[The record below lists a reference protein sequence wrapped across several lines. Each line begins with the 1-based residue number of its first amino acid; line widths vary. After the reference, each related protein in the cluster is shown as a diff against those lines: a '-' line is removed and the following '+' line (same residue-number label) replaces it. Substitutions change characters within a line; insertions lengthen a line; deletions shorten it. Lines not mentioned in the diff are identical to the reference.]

1 MEILDKILNV
11 DPNYIIIGLL
21 AFFFTLEQILDNP
34 FSFKKRGEHLFQN
47 ILFQIVFFVIN
58 LFFISILIYCI
69 EWLNS
74 KEIGLLFLI
83 GLPFWGKLILS
94 VVLFDLTTYWLHR
107 ASHKIPLLWR
117 LHRVHHSDTTM
128 DSSTTFRF
136 HPIELAIVYQ
146 AGNIVAAGIF
156 GLDVTSLA
164 LYYFIVYIFFFLE
177 HSNLNY
183 PNWLNKTFGL
193 VFVMPDHH
201 RVHHHQE
208 QFYTD
213 SNFADIFIIWDRI
226 FGTFKLI
233 PVNQMNYGLIE
244 FEGDKKQSFL
254 YLMKS
259 PFINIKRIE
268 TEKSNTAINKTST

>member
-21 AFFFTLEQILDNP
+21 AFFFTLEQILDIP

-74 KEIGLLFLI
+74 KEIGLFFLI

-94 VVLFDLTTYWLHR
+94 VVLFDFTTYWLHR
-107 ASHKIPLLWR
+107 ASHKVPLLWR

-183 PNWLNKTFGL
+183 PRWLNSTFGL
-193 VFVMPDHH
+193 IFVMPDHH
-201 RVHHHQE
+201 RVHHQQD

-213 SNFADIFIIWDRI
+213 SNYADIFIVWDRL
-226 FGTFKLI
+226 FGTFKMM
-233 PVNQMNYGLIE
+233 PVEQMKYGLVE
-244 FEGDKKQSFL
+244 FEEEKKQTFL
-254 YLMKS
+254 FLIKS
-259 PFINIKRIE
+259 PFLKINRI
-268 TEKSNTAINKTST
+268 TSNEKSKNKTE